1 MDKLLRTLLSLK
13 EAKTRRDDDFSDRL
27 SRQYTTGLFVVFAL
41 VVSTK
46 QFVGDPISCWC
57 PATFTDSHRQYANTI
72 CWISTKFYVPFDER
86 IPSTGPDTWRGRQ
99 RIGYYQWI
107 PLFLL
112 VEALLSFLPTLLW
125 RFLNIRSGIDLSAVL
140 EAGVVCQRASYV
152 EIRTKTV
159 RYMVNQIDRYL
170 LAQRDYH
177 RGCCYGIR
185 RASAKHCF
193 LIGGKRQGNYL
204 TVSYLLVKLVYL
216 LNAVGQLFLLDLFLG
231 IDYHVYGVRVVARV
245 LRGDDSGELSQRFP
259 RVTLCNFDIRHQGRV
274 HDYVVQC
281 ALTINIFNEK
291 IFIIVWFWL
300 VAVAAVTLVSC
311 LQWVIRS
318 LHWRSQI
325 HYVKKQL
332 RAFDATAT
340 VRHRGGGSGSK
351 ANLAKFVQYY
361 LRRDGL
367 FILRMIALN
376 IGEMVAAETLLG
388 LWENYG
394 PDRRIISE
402 QPPRA
407 RRPNVTEH
415 NAPHRP
421 TNLDVV

>member
-1 MDKLLRTLLSLK
+1 
-13 EAKTRRDDDFSDRL
+13 
-27 SRQYTTGLFVVFAL
+27 
-41 VVSTK
+41 
-46 QFVGDPISCWC
+46 
-57 PATFTDSHRQYANTI
+57 
-72 CWISTKFYVPFDER
+72 
-86 IPSTGPDTWRGRQ
+86 
-99 RIGYYQWI
+99 
-107 PLFLL
+107 
-112 VEALLSFLPTLLW
+112 
-125 RFLNIRSGIDLSAVL
+125 
-140 EAGVVCQRASYV
+140 
-152 EIRTKTV
+152 
-159 RYMVNQIDRYL
+159 
-170 LAQRDYH
+170 
-177 RGCCYGIR
+177 
-185 RASAKHCF
+185 
-193 LIGGKRQGNYL
+193 L

-407 RRPNVTEH
+407 RRPIVNEH